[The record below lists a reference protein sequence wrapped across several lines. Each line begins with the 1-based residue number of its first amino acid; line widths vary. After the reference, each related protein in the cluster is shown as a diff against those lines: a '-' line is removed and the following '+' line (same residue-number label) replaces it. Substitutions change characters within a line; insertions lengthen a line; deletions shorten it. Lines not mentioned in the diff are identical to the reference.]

1 MGELT
6 TFLKMVGEIG
16 FPICLC
22 VWVIWQ
28 GKKDRSEADEKA
40 DRDRKEYIALLT
52 ENDRKNIE
60 FISTRVSS
68 MREELL
74 EARKEVKETR
84 DEMQQ
89 VRADAKKDTER
100 LREELK
106 EERAVFKMAVESF
119 VKTVDKL
126 DQLTNEVDEIKH
138 DVKILKELEN
148 RR

>member
-6 TFLKMVGEIG
+6 TLLKLIPEIG
-16 FPICLC
+16 FPVCIC
-22 VWVIWQ
+22 VWILWESR
-28 GKKDRSEADEKA
+28 KDRKEADKKA
-40 DRDRKEYIALLT
+40 DEDRKEYIALLT

-74 EARKEVKETR
+74 EARKEVKDAR

-89 VRADAKKDTER
+89 VREDAKKDTER

-126 DQLTNEVDEIKH
+126 DELTNEVDEIKH